1 MTLGLTFLSLMS
13 AYQWKNYGFNFEKF
27 KLDFKGHFGKNSKSY
42 QYITKMYSV
51 GFNHDAGFDDDANHY
66 V

>member
-1 MTLGLTFLSLMS
+1 MS

-51 GFNHDAGFDDDANHY
+51 GFNHDAGFDDDANHD